1 MAENNA
7 LDTQE
12 NHAKWAR
19 GEIVEGI
26 DYTIEEFKNNYRNA
40 GWTEDAIQGML
51 DTIGQVTT
59 KQATTAVGIDPTLV
73 STSGNTNASNVTV
86 TTDTEQA
93 VETDTP
99 DLTNATEEQ
108 RKAAGNYIIQDG
120 NTSLEFETQAD
131 GTVKV
136 TDAGTGES
144 GIYSTSGPTG
154 SVLDGFLLSG
164 TPNGH
169 ILWNNRD
176 LTGYRQTGESTPGA
190 MDYDPVF
197 KTTESEAIEAA
208 VAALSPNA
216 TNEEKRVAIENAS
229 AAWIANPLG
238 GGTSDNPISGSGGGA
253 SAPQLGDLPSFGSQ
267 EEIDQDR
274 YDSTSAA
281 GKALA
286 AGESLPSF
294 SLATSPST
302 MKFFNNQTEMSMP
315 TLRNLS
321 GMTSSEIANWNPFA
335 RMTQKPEFNDLVSIT
350 QDRWGGRR
358 TAPAATMGGF
368 TQASSIMPSRAP
380 RSTRSA
386 SATNPTPFG
395 FKAQGSSRAAKTSF
409 NRPSRLKAASIR
421 SGRDGM
427 IRGRGA

>member
-1 MAENNA
+1 MSENSA
-7 LDTQE
+7 LDTLEMAQE
-12 NHAKWAR
+12 WVK
-19 GEIVEGI
+19 GGIVEGI
-26 DYTIEEFKNNYRNA
+26 DITIDEYMA
-40 GWTEDAIQGML
+40 GQGIVGPDAIQAEI
-51 DTIGQVTT
+51 DKITQAAT
-59 KQATTAVGIDPTLV
+59 KQATDAVRIDPTLV
-73 STSGNTNASNVTV
+73 STSGNTNAASLNITIAPEPELPAPEPEEPGLVEGEVTQERLPGQDATIRV
-86 TTDTEQA
+86 TKVIRNPVTKELMT
-93 VETDTP
+93 V
-99 DLTNATEEQ
+99 
-108 RKAAGNYIIQDG
+108 AGIYNSG
-120 NTSLEFETQAD
+120 PD
-131 GTVKV
+131 GTAM
-136 TDAGTGES
+136 TGSWTGAGDNVLVGES
-144 GIYSTSGPTG
+144 DYTFAGDMPVS
-154 SVLDGFLLSG
+154 
-164 TPNGH
+164 
-169 ILWNNRD
+169 
-176 LTGYRQTGESTPGA
+176 PGQQ
-190 MDYDPVF
+190 
-197 KTTESEAIEAA
+197 
-208 VAALSPNA
+208 VAAT
-216 TNEEKRVAIENAS
+216 TN
-229 AAWIANPLG
+229 
-238 GGTSDNPISGSGGGA
+238 
-253 SAPQLGDLPSFGSQ
+253 APQLGELPTFANQG
-267 EEIDQDR
+267 EIDQDR

-395 FKAQGSSRAAKTSF
+395 FKAQGRSGAARTSF